1 MFYRIICIAIASVF
15 LLPLPALSKKGVTK
29 VPGLTHYATVL
40 RDVDGIPHIVAR
52 NAHDLFL
59 LQGYVHAQD
68 RFFQM
73 DLLRRQ
79 ASGTLAELL
88 GADALPSDVELR
100 TIGLRRAAERSWAAA
115 SPQVQAAVEAYTD
128 GVNAYLASHSL
139 PPEYGLL
146 ELTTAAQWQPVD
158 SIVIAKLLAFGLS
171 FDLEDIERTLI
182 LRSYIEAG
190 KLVGFDG
197 SALFSQDLFR
207 SAPFDPAA
215 TVPDAQAA
223 MWPGAKYRHGHKRHG
238 KWSGRAAPARKSP
251 DAKAVEMARAYEQRV
266 RNIPLLRRALAP
278 SRHCRGS
285 NEWAVSGWLTDSGR
299 PLVANDPHLAL
310 DIPSTFYQNHLKAI
324 AAGYDVVGSSF
335 PGFPFVVIG
344 QNRDIAWGATVH
356 PMDVTDVF
364 QEQVVPDAGSP
375 SGLSTVY
382 LDGLEPIVVIP
393 VIFRVN
399 RVGNGVPDDIVPM
412 PAGNGIPAAVLTVP
426 RRNYGPIIQF
436 DAATGEALSLQFTG
450 FSATQEPETFRRWN
464 LARGLEDFIDGL
476 QFFDFGSQNWIY
488 ADVRGNIAYFTSG
501 EMPIREDLQ
510 AGVVLGLPPY
520 FIRNGTGGNEW
531 LPVQHRQPHQ
541 AVEYEILP
549 FAEMPQVINPPAG
562 YIVNANNDPIGNTLD
577 NDPLNQVRPGGGI
590 FYLNPGYAIGTR
602 AGRIKQVLETKLR
615 AGKVNFVDM
624 QDIQADVV
632 MLDAQVFVPY
642 ILRAF
647 ENAAMDGA
655 HPMLAELA
663 GDDGVAEAVGRLAG
677 WDFSTPTGLV
687 EGFDAADADGMPSVP
702 DEDEVAA
709 SVAAT
714 IYSVWRSEFVK
725 NTIDAPLN
733 ALSLPGPG
741 SDRAM
746 TALRNLLDNFGTTGG
761 VGVSGVDFFIVEGVG
776 DPADRRDIIILQ
788 SLADALASLAGDAFA
803 TAFEGSADQ
812 WDYQWGKL
820 HRIVFDHPLGDPFS
834 IPPAGGF
841 FPPPLG
847 YMGLAGIPTDGGF
860 GVVDAS
866 SHPVRFQNVNTAM
879 FGAGPA
885 RRYVGRPGPGRRFIE
900 AETILPGG
908 PSGVPGSPYY
918 FNLLGRWLTNDTYP
932 VRQRLID
939 IFRALGEIE
948 VFKPERR
955 SR

>member
-1 MFYRIICIAIASVF
+1 MKMFYRIICFAIASVF

-88 GADALPSDVELR
+88 GAGALPSDVELR

-115 SPQVQAAVEAYTD
+115 SPQIWAAVEAYTE
-128 GVNAYLASHSL
+128 GVNAYLASHDL
-139 PPEYGLL
+139 PPEYAVL
-146 ELTTAAQWQPVD
+146 ELTAADPWGPID

-171 FDLEDIERTLI
+171 FDLEDIDRTII
-182 LRSYIEAG
+182 LRSYIAVG
-190 KLVGFDG
+190 DLVGFDG
-197 SALFSQDLFR
+197 NALFFEDLLR

-215 TVPDAQAA
+215 TVPDAQVRFR
-223 MWPGAKYRHGHKRHG
+223 PGGKHRHGPKRHG
-238 KWSGRAAPARKSP
+238 KLSGPAAGPTMGSL
-251 DAKAVEMARAYEQRV
+251 DAKAAEMARAYKQRV
-266 RNIPLLRRALAP
+266 RHISLLGRALEP
-278 SRHCRGS
+278 NRHCRGS
-285 NEWAVSGWLTDSGR
+285 NEWAVSGRLTDSGR

-310 DIPSTFYQNHLKAI
+310 DIPSTFYQNHLRSI

-344 QNRDIAWGATVH
+344 QNRDIAWGATVN

-382 LDGLEPIVVIP
+382 LGELEPIIPIP
-393 VIFRVN
+393 VEFKVN
-399 RVGNGVPDDIVPM
+399 LLDGLPDNVVPVVDDV
-412 PAGNGIPAAVLTVP
+412 PAAVLIVP
-426 RRNYGPIIQF
+426 RRNNGPIIEL
-436 DAATGEALSLQFTG
+436 DLAEGVALSLQFTG

-510 AGVVLGLPPY
+510 AGTFAELPPY

-549 FAEMPQVINPPAG
+549 FAEMPQVTNPPAG

-577 NDPLNQVRPGGGI
+577 NNPLNQVRPGGGI

-602 AGRIKQVLETKLR
+602 AGRIKQALEAKLSE
-615 AGKVNFVDM
+615 GKVGFEDM

-632 MLDAQVFVPY
+632 MLDAQVFTPF
-642 ILRAF
+642 ILQAF
-647 ENAAMDGA
+647 ENAAASGA
-655 HPMLAELA
+655 NPALALLGETPEI
-663 GDDGVAEAVGRLAG
+663 VEAVGRLAE

-687 EGFDAADADGMPSVP
+687 EGFDASDADGMPSVP
-702 DEDEVAA
+702 DEEELAD

-733 ALSLPGPG
+733 ALGLPVPG

-746 TALRNLLDNFGTTGG
+746 TALRNLLDNFDSTGG
-761 VGVSGVDFFIVEGVG
+761 VGASGIDFFIVPGVD
-776 DPADRRDIIILQ
+776 DPADRRDILILR
-788 SLADALASLAGDAFA
+788 SLADALVSLAGEDFAPAFA
-803 TAFEGSADQ
+803 GSSDQ

-820 HRIVFDHPLGDPFS
+820 HRIVFDHPLGGPFS
-834 IPPAGGF
+834 IPPAGGS

-847 YMGLAGIPTDGGF
+847 DMGLAGIPTDGGF

-885 RRYVGRPGPGRRFIE
+885 RRYVGRPGPGRRFIK

-908 PSGVPGSPYY
+908 SSGVPGNPFYA
-918 FNLLGRWLTNDTYP
+918 NLLGRWLTNDTYP

-939 IFRALGEIE
+939 IFRALDDVE

-955 SR
+955 RR